1 MNLCLTA
8 LLTSALFALGVC
20 AINSTYT
27 NPILPGF
34 HPDPSCIFV
43 ESWNETFFCATSTF
57 LAFPGIP
64 IYASQDLQTWTL
76 ISSVFNRPSQLPALA
91 TEITQTSGIWAPT
104 IRYRD
109 DTYYVTTTLVD
120 DTKDI
125 SDTSRWENVI
135 FITDNPYDSNSW
147 SDPIHFDFDG
157 YDPALF
163 WDDDGQAYV
172 VGSHPWQIRPG
183 IDLAPLNLETG
194 EVGKQENVW
203 NGTGGAAPEGPRLF
217 KKDGYFYLVIAEG
230 GTYLDHMATI
240 ARSKTLTG
248 PYESNP
254 ANPFL
259 TNANTTE
266 YFQAVGH
273 ADLFPDVNGNWWG
286 VALAMRA
293 DLVNSAV
300 PMGRETVLYPITWTS
315 EGWPVASQVR
325 GIMSGWSL
333 PAPIASPVPDSAPV
347 SAHDIVEFASGSAIP
362 AHFLYQR
369 FPDNDSYVVSPTSH
383 ENTLRLIPSAQNL
396 TGQPGVAPPTGPT
409 FLARRQTDTLFSFSA
424 AFDFQPEE
432 VGEEAGVTLY
442 VSQDDYIALG
452 IVLATDESTNASNS
466 SLKPYLCLH
475 GQSEIT
481 SIYDTLVAIPYE
493 WSQQPIRMQIKSING
508 THYAF
513 SAAPSQHQSQELTI
527 AYISAGSLRT
537 TFTGEAKAR
546 TLEDTWLLTERQV
559 RLSEF
564 MPLVTGAMA
573 AHQFT

>member
-1 MNLCLTA
+1 MNSCLSAVLTWALCA
-8 LLTSALFALGVC
+8 MGVW
-20 AINSTYT
+20 AVNSTYT

-34 HPDPSCIFV
+34 HSDPSCIFV
-43 ESWNETFFCATSTF
+43 ESWNRTFFCATSTF

-76 ISSVFNRPSQLPALA
+76 VSSVFNRPSQLPALA

-104 IRYRD
+104 IRYRG
-109 DTYYVTTTLVD
+109 DTFYVTTTLVD
-120 DTKDI
+120 DTKNI
-125 SDTSRWENVI
+125 SDTSRWDNVI
-135 FITDNPYDSNSW
+135 FTTANPYDSSSW

-194 EVGKQENVW
+194 EVGEQETVW
-203 NGTGGAAPEGPRLF
+203 NGTGGVAPEGPRAF
-217 KKDGYFYLVIAEG
+217 KKDGYYYLVIAEG

-240 ARSKTLTG
+240 ARSKTLMG

-259 TNANTTE
+259 TNANSTE

-273 ADLFPDVNGNWWG
+273 ADLFPDASGNWWG

-293 DLVNSAV
+293 DLVNLAV

-325 GIMSGWSL
+325 GFMSGWSL
-333 PAPIASPVPDSAPV
+333 PAPIPGPTSNSAPV
-347 SAHDIVEFASGSAIP
+347 SAPDIVDFPPGSAIP
-362 AHFLYQR
+362 AHFIHQR
-369 FPDNDSYVVSPTSH
+369 FPDNDSYIISPTGH
-383 ENTLRLIPSAQNL
+383 ENTLRLIPSTRNL
-396 TGQPGVAPPTGPT
+396 TGQSGVVPPKGPT

-424 AFDFQPEE
+424 VFDFQPKQLAEE
-432 VGEEAGVTLY
+432 VGVTLY
-442 VSQDDYIALG
+442 VSQDDHVDLG
-452 IVLATDESTNASNS
+452 LVLISNEITNASNS
-466 SLKPYLCLH
+466 LLKPYLRLR
-475 GQSEIT
+475 GQSEVTNIGE
-481 SIYDTLVAIPYE
+481 TLVVVPDE
-493 WSQQPIRMQIKSING
+493 WSQQPTRMQIKSING

-513 SAAPSQHQSQELTI
+513 SAAPSRHQSQEQTI
-527 AYISAGSLRT
+527 AYISTGSLRT
-537 TFTGEAKAR
+537 TFTGEAKTR
-546 TLEDTWLLTERQV
+546 TR
-559 RLSEF
+559 
-564 MPLVTGAMA
+564 
-573 AHQFT
+573 

>member
-1 MNLCLTA
+1 MHILSYIIRSMVRSFSEADFFLINVKATAAMNLYSTAVLTWA
-8 LLTSALFALGVC
+8 LCALRVC

-43 ESWNETFFCATSTF
+43 ESWNHTFFCATSTF

-76 ISSVFNRPSQLPALA
+76 VSSVFNRPSQLPALA
-91 TEITQTSGIWAPT
+91 TQITQTSGLWAPT
-104 IRYRD
+104 LRYQD
-109 DTYYVTTTLVD
+109 DTFYVTTTLVE
-120 DTKDI
+120 DTKNI
-125 SDTSRWENVI
+125 SDTSRWDNVI
-135 FITDNPYDSNSW
+135 FTTGNPYDSSSW

-157 YDPALF
+157 YDPCLF

-183 IDLAPLNLETG
+183 IDLAPVNLETG
-194 EVGKQENVW
+194 EVGEQETVW
-203 NGTGGAAPEGPRLF
+203 NGTGGAAPEGPRAF
-217 KKDGYFYLVIAEG
+217 KKDGYYYLVIAEG

-273 ADLFPDVNGNWWG
+273 ADLFPDANGNWWG

-300 PMGRETVLYPITWTS
+300 PMGRETVLYPITWTG

-325 GIMSGWSL
+325 GVMSGWSL
-333 PAPIASPVPDSAPV
+333 PEPVASPTPNGAPV
-347 SAHDIVEFASGSAIP
+347 SAPDIVDFPPGSTMP
-362 AHFLYQR
+362 AHFIHQR
-369 FPDNDSYVVSPTSH
+369 FPDNGSYVVSPTGH
-383 ENTLRLIPSAQNL
+383 ENTLRLIPSIQNL
-396 TGQPGVAPPTGPT
+396 TGQSGIVPPKGPT
-409 FLARRQTDTLFSFSA
+409 FLARRQTDTLFSFSSV
-424 AFDFQPEE
+424 FDFQLRGL
-432 VGEEAGVTLY
+432 GEEAGVTLY
-442 VSQDDYIALG
+442 VSQDNHLALG
-452 IVLATDESTNASNS
+452 MVLLRNEDANANSS
-466 SLKPYLCLH
+466 SLKPYLRLH
-475 GQSEIT
+475 GQSEVA
-481 SIYDTLVAIPYE
+481 SIKETLFALPDE
-493 WSQQPIRMQIKSING
+493 WSEQPTRMQIKSING

-513 SAAPSQHQSQELTI
+513 SAAPSHHQSQEQTI
-527 AYISAGSLRT
+527 AYVSAGSLRT
-537 TFTGEAKAR
+537 TFTGEA
-546 TLEDTWLLTERQV
+546 
-559 RLSEF
+559 
-564 MPLVTGAMA
+564 A
-573 AHQFT
+573 AQTR